1 MKNSNK
7 RYNFCLIG
15 VAGYVAKK
23 HLFSIKELN
32 HRLLLSYDPNDNVGI
47 IDSYFP
53 NSLFF
58 SNFSAFKKNF
68 NKLKKKINYTVI
80 TTPNYLHFKYIKF
93 ALSNG
98 SNVICE
104 KPLVISLKHLNEI
117 ERLERK
123 YKRNVYTIMQL
134 RTLNEVRQ
142 LKNKLKKNKHKIKDH
157 NISID
162 YLTPRGQWYEQS
174 WKGNEKKSGGILFN
188 IGIHLIDLLCYL
200 FGNYTKVKIFKSNK
214 KSVKGSVS
222 FNHAKALFRL
232 SIDKKKL
239 IKLKTSKSVIRD
251 FIINNK
257 KIDLAKNF
265 DKAHIDCYSQ
275 ILASKKNIFSIKNV
289 KESLKVVLD
298 LKKQL

>member
-1 MKNSNK
+1 MNEFYKK
-7 RYNFCLIG
+7 YNFCLIG

-23 HLFSIKELN
+23 HLYSIKKLN
-32 HRLLLSYDPNDNVGI
+32 QRLLISYDPNDNVGI
-47 IDSYFP
+47 LDSYFP
-53 NSLFF
+53 DSLFF
-58 SNFSAFKKNF
+58 SNFSSFKKNF
-68 NKLKKKINYTVI
+68 NKFKKKINYTVI

-98 SNVICE
+98 SHVICE
-104 KPLVISLKHLNEI
+104 KPLVISLQHLNEI
-117 ERLERK
+117 EKLEKK

-134 RTLNEVRQ
+134 RTLSEIKQ
-142 LKNKLKKNKHKIKDH
+142 LKKKLTISKYKNY
-157 NISID
+157 NISIE

-200 FGNYTKVKIFKSNK
+200 FGKCTKVKIFVSDE
-214 KSVKGSVS
+214 KSVKGSIS
-222 FNHAKALFRL
+222 FNRAKALFRL
-232 SIDKKKL
+232 SINKQKL
-239 IKLKTSKSVIRD
+239 KRLKTSKSVVRD

-275 ILASKKNIFSIKNV
+275 ILASKRNVFTTKHV

>member
-1 MKNSNK
+1 MNNFNK
-7 RYNFCLIG
+7 KYNFCLIG

-23 HLFSIKELN
+23 HLYSIKQLKQK
-32 HRLLLSYDPNDNVGI
+32 LLISYDPNDNVGI
-47 IDSYFP
+47 LDSYFP
-53 NSLFF
+53 DSLFF
-58 SNFSAFKKNF
+58 SNFSIFEKNF
-68 NKLKKKINYTVI
+68 NRLKKKINYTII

-98 SNVICE
+98 SHVICE

-117 ERLERK
+117 EKLEKK

-134 RTLNEVRQ
+134 RTLSEIKQ
-142 LKNKLKKNKHKIKDH
+142 LKKKLTTYKNKNY

-188 IGIHLIDLLCYL
+188 IGIHLIDLLTYL
-200 FGNYTKVKIFKSNK
+200 FGKYTKVKIFKSDK

-222 FNHAKALFRL
+222 FNRAKALFSL
-232 SIDKKKL
+232 SIDNKKL
-239 IKLKTSKSVIRD
+239 KRLKTSKSVIRD
-251 FIINNK
+251 FFVNNK

-265 DKAHIDCYSQ
+265 DKTHLDCYLQ
-275 ILASKKNIFSIKNV
+275 ILASKKNIFTTKNV
-289 KESLKVVLD
+289 KDSLKVVID

>member
-1 MKNSNK
+1 MKILSK

-23 HLFSIKELN
+23 HLFSIKELKQK
-32 HRLLLSYDPNDNVGI
+32 LLLSYDPNDNVGI
-47 IDSYFP
+47 LDSFFP
-53 NSLFF
+53 DSLFF
-58 SNFSAFKKNF
+58 SNFSIFKKKF
-68 NKLKKKINYTVI
+68 KKLKKKINYTVI
-80 TTPNYLHFKYIKF
+80 TTPNHLHFKYIKF

-104 KPLVISLKHLNEI
+104 KPLVISLQHFNEI
-117 ERLERK
+117 EKLEKK
-123 YKRNVYTIMQL
+123 YKKNVYTIMQL
-134 RTLNEVRQ
+134 RTLSEVK
-142 LKNKLKKNKHKIKDH
+142 LLKKKLAINKYQNHK
-157 NISID
+157 ISID
-162 YLTPRGQWYEQS
+162 YLTPRGQWYQQS

-200 FGNYTKVKIFKSNK
+200 FGKYTKVKIIKSNE

-222 FNHAKALFRL
+222 FQNAKALFHL
-232 SIDKKKL
+232 SINKKK
-239 IKLKTSKSVIRD
+239 IKNLKISKSVIRD

-265 DKAHIDCYSQ
+265 DRAHLDCYSE
-275 ILASKKNIFSIKNV
+275 ILGSKKNIFTIKNV